1 MVTVNEEGPAERLG
15 SEFDWLNIETGT
27 NVEQMI
33 RVKSGGH
40 K

>member
-15 SEFDWLNIETGT
+15 SELGWRKIETGT
-27 NVEQMI
+27 NAKQTIQVE
-33 RVKSGGH
+33 SELH